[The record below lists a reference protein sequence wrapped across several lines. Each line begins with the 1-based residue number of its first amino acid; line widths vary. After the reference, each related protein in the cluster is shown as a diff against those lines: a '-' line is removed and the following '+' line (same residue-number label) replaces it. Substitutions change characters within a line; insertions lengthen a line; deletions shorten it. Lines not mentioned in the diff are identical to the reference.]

1 MKTKLFTG
9 LALATVLLIGGP
21 AFAQA
26 GARGGGG
33 RAVSGGAAAA
43 YHGGGTVA
51 TGRTFHSGQSVAF
64 GGTAY
69 NSRAYGTGRA
79 AYGGYNG
86 YGAGS
91 QAGRDFVRNG
101 QHYRW
106 YGNGWVI
113 VDTYPGYDYG
123 YGYNYGYGA
132 NYAYGNSVSVEV
144 QQALAQQGYYQGPV
158 NGVLGAGTQAA
169 IAAYQRDNGLR
180 VTGGITTG
188 LLNSLGLD

>member
-9 LALATVLLIGGP
+9 LALATLLLIGGP

-26 GARGGGG
+26 EARGEG
-33 RAVSGGAAAA
+33 RAVSGGAVAA
-43 YHGGGTVA
+43 YHGGA
-51 TGRTFHSGQSVAF
+51 IASGRTFRSTASVAF

-69 NSRAYGTGRA
+69 NSNAYGASRA
-79 AYGGYNG
+79 GIAG
-86 YGAGS
+86 YGAGLRQGS
-91 QAGRDFVRNG
+91 TVGREYFANG
-101 QHYRW
+101 RHYRW

-113 VDTYPGYDYG
+113 VNSYPGYDYG
-123 YGYNYGYGA
+123 YGYDYGTSYP
-132 NYAYGNSVSVEV
+132 YGNSVSVQV
-144 QQALAQQGYYQGPV
+144 QQALAQQGYYQGPI

-169 IAAYQRDNGLR
+169 IAAYQRDNGLQ